1 MAGQII
7 ARGPRK
13 WLVRVYTGSKK
24 VEGKRVKSY
33 ASATVEGTYAAAE
46 RRVAELL
53 TEVHSGA
60 FVPPA
65 TQSLG
70 EYLEWWLRD
79 VVGVRAEGGTQ
90 RSYRDRLRFVIERA
104 GSLRLDRVNTPA
116 LQRVLNTLAAEREW
130 SARTCGYTRTILRMA
145 FNDAIRQGIIRTNP
159 ASALLIPR
167 QTPSAAPIESGSVGR
182 VWTQEQVRHF
192 LESTEQSPWHP
203 LWNLMLNSGLRPG
216 EAAALRWEDLRG
228 SDLTIQR
235 ALKQDAANKWVIG
248 APKTAGSARTIAL
261 PLSTLAALRKVRMG
275 VLVGDMWAY
284 LVSLNVAYTGVDCPT
299 IPLLRRAFYRD
310 VKAVGL
316 PQIGLYGMRH
326 THATLLLTLG
336 VPVKVVSERLGHTST
351 QITMDTYQ
359 HVLPHM
365 QQDVADKLTA
375 ALGG

>member
-167 QTPSAAPIESGSVGR
+167 QTPSAAPIESESVGR
-182 VWTQEQVRHF
+182 VWTQEQVRLF
-192 LESTEQSPWHP
+192 LESTVDSPWHA
-203 LWNLMLNSGLRPG
+203 LWHLLLNSGLRPG

-228 SDLTIQR
+228 SDLTISR
-235 ALKQDAANKWVIG
+235 ALKQDANNKWIIG
-248 APKTAGSARTIAL
+248 PPKTAGSARTIML
-261 PLSTLAALRKVRMG
+261 PLGTLSALRGVRKG
-275 VLVGDMWAY
+275 QLVGGMWGACGE
-284 LVSLNVAYTGVDCPT
+284 AEGVECPT

>member
-7 ARGPRK
+7 PRGPRK
-13 WLVRVYTGSKK
+13 WLVRVYTGSKM
-24 VEGKRVKSY
+24 VEGKRKKQYVS
-33 ASATVEGTYAAAE
+33 STVEGSYAAAE
-46 RRVAELL
+46 RKVAELL
-53 TEVHSGA
+53 TDVGSGDY
-60 FVPPA
+60 VPPT

-79 VVGVRAEGGTQ
+79 VVGVRTEGGTQ
-90 RSYRDRLRFVIERA
+90 RSYRDRLRLVIERA
-104 GSLRLDRVNTPA
+104 GALKLDRCNTPA
-116 LQRVLNTLAAEREW
+116 LQRVLNQLATERKW
-130 SARTCGYTRTILRMA
+130 SGRTCAYTRTILRMA
-145 FNDAIRQGIIRTNP
+145 FTDAIRQGILRANP

-167 QTPSAAPIESGSVGR
+167 QQAPTGTPVESESVGR

-192 LESTEQSPWHP
+192 LESTLESPWHP
-203 LWNLMLNSGLRPG
+203 LWNLMLNTGLRPG

-228 SDLTIQR
+228 VDLTIQR
-235 ALKQDAANKWVIG
+235 ALKQDAQAKWLIG
-248 APKTAGSARTIAL
+248 PPKTAGSIRTITL
-261 PLSTLAALRKVRMG
+261 PLSTLG
-275 VLVGDMWAY
+275 VLRVLRSGQLQGDMWGA
-284 LVSLNVAYTGVDCPT
+284 LRGDVDTGVTVPT

-310 VKAVGL
+310 VKAAGL

-365 QQDVADKLTA
+365 QEEVAAKLNA

>member
-7 ARGPRK
+7 SRGPRK
-13 WLVRVYTGSKK
+13 WLVRVYTGSK
-24 VEGKRVKSY
+24 VVAGKRKKQYV
-33 ASATVEGTYAAAE
+33 SATVEGTYAAAE
-46 RRVAELL
+46 RKVAELL
-53 TEVHSGA
+53 TDVSSGDY
-60 FVPPA
+60 VPPA

-90 RSYRDRLRFVIERA
+90 RSYRDRLRFIIERA
-104 GSLRLDRVNTPA
+104 GSLKLDRCSTPA
-116 LQRVLNTLAAEREW
+116 LQRVLNQLAAEREW
-130 SARTCGYTRTILRMA
+130 SGRTCAYTRTILRMA
-145 FNDAIRQGIIRTNP
+145 FTDAIRQGLLRTNP
-159 ASALLIPR
+159 AAALLIPR
-167 QTPSAAPIESGSVGR
+167 QVHAPAIESESVVR

-192 LESTEQSPWHP
+192 LESTVESPWAP

-310 VKAVGL
+310 AKAAGL

-365 QQDVADKLTA
+365 QQEVADKLNT

>member
-24 VEGKRVKSY
+24 VEGKRKKQYV
-33 ASATVEGTYAAAE
+33 SATVEGTYAAAE
-46 RRVAELL
+46 RKVAELL
-53 TEVHSGA
+53 TDVSQGT

-104 GSLRLDRVNTPA
+104 GTLRLDRCTTPA
-116 LQRVLNTLAAEREW
+116 LQRVLNTLATERKW
-130 SARTCGYTRTILRMA
+130 SGRTSGYTRTILRMA
-145 FNDAIRQGIIRTNP
+145 FNDALRQGLIRTNP

-167 QTPSAAPIESGSVGR
+167 TGAPIEPVSVGKESER

-192 LESTEQSPWHP
+192 LESTVESPWHP
-203 LWNLMLNSGLRPG
+203 LWHLLLNTGLRPG
-216 EAAALRWEDLRG
+216 EACTLRWEDLRG
-228 SDLTIQR
+228 SDLSIVR
-235 ALKQDAANKWVIG
+235 ALKQDAAGRWVIG
-248 APKTAGSARTIAL
+248 TPKTTGSVRTITL
-261 PLSTLAALRKVRMG
+261 PLATLG
-275 VLVGDMWAY
+275 VLRRARNGVLTGDMWGACGKAEG
-284 LVSLNVAYTGVDCPT
+284 VSVPT
-299 IPLLRRAFYRD
+299 VPLLRRAFERD
-310 VKAVGL
+310 AKAAGL
-316 PQIGLYGMRH
+316 PDIGLYGMRH
-326 THATLLLTLG
+326 THATLLLILG
-336 VPVKVVSERLGHTST
+336 VPVKVVSERLGHTGV

-359 HVLPHM
+359 HVLPTM
-365 QQDVADKLTA
+365 QQDAADKLNA